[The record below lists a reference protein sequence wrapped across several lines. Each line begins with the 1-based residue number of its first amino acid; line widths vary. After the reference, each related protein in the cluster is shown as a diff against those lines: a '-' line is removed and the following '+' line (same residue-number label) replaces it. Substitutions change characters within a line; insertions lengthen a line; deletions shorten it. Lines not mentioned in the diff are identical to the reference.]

1 MPFDIALSGLNAA
14 STDLEVT
21 ANNIANVNTVGY
33 KGSRAEFSQVYSVA
47 GENLSAT
54 AAGSGV
60 RVTNI
65 AQQFGDGNLTQTG
78 NSYDFAL
85 SGEGFFT
92 LHDGSGYSYS
102 RAGNF
107 HPDANGFIVNATGQR
122 VQVYP
127 PTPTG
132 GFNISSLSDLQ
143 ITTGSAPAKASA
155 NIGLTANLPSTA
167 TAPAVTPF
175 DPTNAQTYTN
185 LSTFQAYDSLGAT
198 HTVNVY
204 YAKNATSNG
213 WDVHMTVDGTQMKD
227 ANGNP
232 LTQQLTFSAGGA
244 IATPANGKLDFGPV
258 SPNPGAQPIDLAIDV
273 SKVTQFGD
281 TFSTTAVTN
290 DGYSAGKF
298 SKIDVAKD
306 GTVSAIYSNGATIPL
321 GQLAIATFANN
332 QGLRQLNDTNW
343 VPSSESGQP
352 IRGVANS
359 GDVGV
364 VQSGQLE
371 SSNTADL
378 TAQLVNMIKAQRN
391 YQANAQVIT
400 TDNQLTQTIINIR
413 S

>member
-1 MPFDIALSGLNAA
+1 MPFDIALSGINAA

-21 ANNIANVNTVGY
+21 ANNIANVSTVGY

-65 AQQFGDGNLTQTG
+65 AQQFGDGALTQTG

-85 SGEGFFT
+85 SGAGFFT
-92 LHDGSGYSYS
+92 LRDGSGYSYS

-107 HPDANGFIVNATGQR
+107 HPDDNGNIVNATGQN

-127 PTPTG
+127 PTAG
-132 GFNISSLSDLQ
+132 GTFDISTLTDLK
-143 ITTGSAPAKASA
+143 ITTGASPAKASA
-155 NIGLTANLPSTA
+155 NIGITANLQSSA
-167 TAPAVTPF
+167 TAPTGGAF
-175 DPTNAQTYTN
+175 DPKNNATYN
-185 LSTFQAYDSLGAT
+185 NFSTFQAYDSLGAT

-204 YAKNATSNG
+204 YVKDATNPNT
-213 WDVHMTVDGTQMKD
+213 WAAHMTVDGTEVGTAQQMV
-227 ANGNP
+227 
-232 LTQQLTFSAGGA
+232 FSAGGA
-244 IATPANGKLDFGPV
+244 ITTPAGGKLNFGAV
-258 SPNPGAQPIDLAIDV
+258 SPNPGAAPINLTLDM

-281 TFSTTAVTN
+281 QFATTAISN
-290 DGYSAGKF
+290 DGNAAGKF

-306 GTVSAIYSNGATIPL
+306 GTVNAIYSNGATIPL
-321 GQLAIATFANN
+321 GQLAIATFSNN

-343 VPSSESGQP
+343 VPSAESGQP

-359 GDVGV
+359 GDVGQ

-391 YQANAQVIT
+391 YQANAQVIS
-400 TDNQLTQTIINIR
+400 TDDKLTQTIINIR
-413 S
+413 N

>member
-1 MPFDIALSGLNAA
+1 MPFDIALSGINAA
-14 STDLEVT
+14 SADLEVT
-21 ANNIANVNTVGY
+21 ANNIANVNTVGF

-47 GENLSAT
+47 GENLAAT
-54 AAGSGV
+54 ASGSGV

-85 SGEGFFT
+85 SGAGFFT
-92 LHDGSGYSYS
+92 LHDASGYSYS

-107 HPDANGFIVNATGQR
+107 HPDDDGFIVNATGQR
-122 VQVYP
+122 VQAYP
-127 PTPTG
+127 PTASG
-132 GFNISSLSDLQ
+132 GFDISALSDLH
-143 ITTGSAPAKASA
+143 ITTGSAPAKAST
-155 NIGLTANLPSTA
+155 NIGITANLPSTA
-167 TAPAVTPF
+167 TAPTVTPF
-175 DPTNAQTYTN
+175 DPTNDKSYNN

-204 YAKNATSNG
+204 YVKNATANG
-213 WDVHMTVDGTQMKD
+213 WDVHMTMDGTQVG
-227 ANGNP
+227 AAAG
-232 LTQQLTFSAGGA
+232 QQLTFSAGGA
-244 IATPANGKLDFGPV
+244 ITTPTTGKLDFGAA
-258 SPNPGAQPIDLAIDV
+258 SPNPGAQPIDLSLDM

-281 TFSTTAVTN
+281 TFSTTAVNN
-290 DGYSAGKF
+290 DGYAAGKF

-343 VPSSESGQP
+343 VPSAESGQP

-359 GDVGV
+359 GDVGQ

-378 TAQLVNMIKAQRN
+378 TSQLVNMIKAQRN
-391 YQANAQVIT
+391 YQANAQVIS
-400 TDNQLTQTIINIR
+400 TDDQLTQTIINIR
-413 S
+413 N